1 MDEYRERTPVEEWER
16 DVEAEARRAGIRKLI
31 ATAGAVLAAAVV
43 LLAVLTV
50 QLLRDKRALEET
62 QAETL
67 AQLELQRDVA
77 EALQAQQEEREREES
92 LIKDAAPVIT
102 RDQLTERLSSIR
114 ELVTRQYVYTNAAR
128 REQNQTWFFGWER
141 PFSEKSLL
149 ATYDGVIKAG
159 IDLGG
164 VTIDVD
170 EASRTITV
178 TLPPSTITD
187 NNIPQETINVLEVK
201 NGLFN
206 EVTIDD
212 YNALIVEE
220 KRVMEEKAVEMLMD
234 AVKAIRTRRAE
245 MNVPPSKKAE
255 VLLVTAAPEPY
266 EQGLHF
272 LQRLAFASQVRFA
285 AEAPADLTGQV
296 SIVTHNATAYL
307 PLSELV
313 DLAAERERIAKEK
326 AKAEGHLKG
335 IEAKLNNEAFTS
347 KAPEHIV
354 QNQREQ
360 AEKLRALIAQ
370 LEQSEAAMRG

>member
-1 MDEYRERTPVEEWER
+1 MHEYRERTPVEEWER
-16 DVEAEARRAGIRKLI
+16 AVEAEARRAGIRKLI
-31 ATAGAVLAAAVV
+31 ATAGLVLAAAVV

-220 KRVMEEKAVEMLMD
+220 KRVMEEKAVEIGLLTD
-234 AVKAIRTRRAE
+234 A
-245 MNVPPSKKAE
+245 
-255 VLLVTAAPEPY
+255 
-266 EQGLHF
+266 
-272 LQRLAFASQVRFA
+272 
-285 AEAPADLTGQV
+285 D
-296 SIVTHNATAYL
+296 
-307 PLSELV
+307 
-313 DLAAERERIAKEK
+313 
-326 AKAEGHLKG
+326 
-335 IEAKLNNEAFTS
+335 
-347 KAPEHIV
+347 
-354 QNQREQ
+354 
-360 AEKLRALIAQ
+360 
-370 LEQSEAAMRG
+370 SEARAIVRAFLELLPGMDTYTLIVK

>member
-114 ELVTRQYVYTNAAR
+114 ELVTQEYVYTNAAKK
-128 REQNQTWFFGWER
+128 ESSESWLWGVER
-141 PFSEKSLL
+141 PFSGKSILI
-149 ATYDGVIKAG
+149 TYDGVVKAVV
-159 IDLGG
+159 DLSKAEIT
-164 VTIDVD
+164 VNEQT
-170 EASRTITV
+170 RTVTV

-187 NNIPQETINVLEVK
+187 NNSPQETINVLEVK

-220 KRVMEEKAVEMLMD
+220 KRVMEEKAVEIGLLTD
-234 AVKAIRTRRAE
+234 A
-245 MNVPPSKKAE
+245 
-255 VLLVTAAPEPY
+255 
-266 EQGLHF
+266 
-272 LQRLAFASQVRFA
+272 
-285 AEAPADLTGQV
+285 D
-296 SIVTHNATAYL
+296 
-307 PLSELV
+307 
-313 DLAAERERIAKEK
+313 
-326 AKAEGHLKG
+326 
-335 IEAKLNNEAFTS
+335 
-347 KAPEHIV
+347 
-354 QNQREQ
+354 
-360 AEKLRALIAQ
+360 
-370 LEQSEAAMRG
+370 SEARAIVRAFLELLPGMDTYTLIVK

>member
-178 TLPPSTITD
+178 TLPPSTI
-187 NNIPQETINVLEVK
+187 PQETINVLEVK

-220 KRVMEEKAVEMLMD
+220 KRVMEEKAVEIGLLTD
-234 AVKAIRTRRAE
+234 A
-245 MNVPPSKKAE
+245 
-255 VLLVTAAPEPY
+255 
-266 EQGLHF
+266 
-272 LQRLAFASQVRFA
+272 
-285 AEAPADLTGQV
+285 D
-296 SIVTHNATAYL
+296 
-307 PLSELV
+307 
-313 DLAAERERIAKEK
+313 
-326 AKAEGHLKG
+326 
-335 IEAKLNNEAFTS
+335 
-347 KAPEHIV
+347 
-354 QNQREQ
+354 
-360 AEKLRALIAQ
+360 
-370 LEQSEAAMRG
+370 SEARAIVRAFLELLPGMDTYTLIVK